1 MVAIPVGSD
10 PDWLF
15 CHIRGWAVNSIRVRV
30 SVHNAGIPEPDRVPQ
45 GRARRRQAAGVVRK
59 QPPAEH
65 TSGLS
70 GSSRLDVDSA
80 RAAALRA
87 ELDRPLRYRPERDR
101 RVSLAAPAALGRRVP
116 YTRPVNWA
124 GGPGAAPHPASGGLD
139 RWCHVPRRCRCPPVH
154 AHPLL
159 HELSRVLPAA
169 VQPPV
174 TVRYGLQHGRHL
186 IPALRT
192 HESSP
197 TPSRAWSARPKHS
210 FAL

>member
-139 RWCHVPRRCRCPPVH
+139 RWCHAPRRM
-154 AHPLL
+154 PLP
-159 HELSRVLPAA
+159 SC
-169 VQPPV
+169 
-174 TVRYGLQHGRHL
+174 
-186 IPALRT
+186 
-192 HESSP
+192 
-197 TPSRAWSARPKHS
+197 TPSSAVTRAQSGPHHPASGCAATSHCQVRTATRTTPHTCFEDS
-210 FAL
+210 